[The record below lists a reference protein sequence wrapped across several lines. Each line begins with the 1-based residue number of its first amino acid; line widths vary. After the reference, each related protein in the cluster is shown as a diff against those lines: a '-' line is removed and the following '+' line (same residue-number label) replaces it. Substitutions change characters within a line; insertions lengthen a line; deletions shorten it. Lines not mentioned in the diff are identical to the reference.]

1 MARFRSLE
9 PSKRWPD
16 AFSASRSVLE
26 SRGQSSRFP
35 LAILDGPVHKTTKSY
50 DPVVSRRK

>member
-16 AFSASRSVLE
+16 AFSASRSALK

-35 LAILDGPVHKTTKSY
+35 MAIVDGPLHRTSLLVFNEST
-50 DPVVSRRK
+50 